1 MVKRL
6 RAGVV
11 GCGGVAQMMQF
22 PYLRELNDR
31 FELAALCDVDIVNAH
46 VWERRVWQQ
55 KDKIHDGFTKRYNIT
70 LLVYAE
76 TFAHPSSAI
85 EREKQLKNWSRA
97 KKIALIES
105 LNPYWLD
112 LSADWFK

>member
-1 MVKRL
+1 VVKRL

-46 VWERRVWQQ
+46 VWERRVWQH
-55 KDKIHDGFTKRYNIT
+55 KDKIHDVFTRRYNIT
-70 LLVYAE
+70 LFVYAE

-97 KKIALIES
+97 KKIALIGS

-112 LSADWFK
+112 LSADWHK